1 MERKSKLLLWIF
13 FFIICAMVLILFF
26 KTVVFRDY
34 LLRVQVTCNPAQEIC
49 FTHVCDPSFE
59 ECSGQIDQD
68 TVYYKFIEKKAI
80 QMPNCIQ
87 GETGCFEPSCSDDEY
102 GCVETLCTD
111 VTVQMVPG
119 DTCSDSE
126 AYNLMQEEIVL
137 EITE

>member
-1 MERKSKLLLWIF
+1 
-13 FFIICAMVLILFF
+13 MVLILFF

-68 TVYYKFIEKKAI
+68 TAYYKFIEKNAI
-80 QMPNCIQ
+80 QMPNCNQ
-87 GETGCFEPSCSDDEY
+87 GEDDCFEPSCSNGEN
-102 GCVETLCTD
+102 GCTEIFCTD
-111 VTVQMVPG
+111 ETVQMVPG
-119 DTCSDSE
+119 DTCSNPT
-126 AYNLMQEEIVL
+126 AYDLIQNEVAP